1 MTSIKPRTNLLYF
14 IWIIF
19 FQLNVFYTQEVR
31 TSRTF
36 CFWLL
41 PNPLQAVSP
50 PGGQDWR
57 MRPQSINEHTSQNTL
72 LYCEYFWLLLGCF
85 IISWMLDVWFP
96 WATSHNHQ
104 TETKIDIIPVTLGQ
118 LERPLTHQDDKNLI
132 LLAKSKRISTAR
144 ALYGLDISTLTA
156 VSYLGEILGPI
167 VRPCAGVI
175 LMWREHARFQISWRM
190 NELIPLNVGHPHL
203 T

>member
-1 MTSIKPRTNLLYF
+1 MRACGKLFSIMVEGGSMKESIKWLHSSVYSVETCLCGGRRCLHGTTHHNNWNLKIYLKKQLSCLTSIKQRTNLLYF

-19 FQLNVFYTQEVR
+19 FQLKVFYTQEVR

-72 LYCEYFWLLLGCF
+72 LYCEYFLIAPGMFYNKLDAGCL
-85 IISWMLDVWFP
+85 ISM
-96 WATSHNHQ
+96 
-104 TETKIDIIPVTLGQ
+104 
-118 LERPLTHQDDKNLI
+118 
-132 LLAKSKRISTAR
+132 
-144 ALYGLDISTLTA
+144 
-156 VSYLGEILGPI
+156 SYKP
-167 VRPCAGVI
+167 
-175 LMWREHARFQISWRM
+175 
-190 NELIPLNVGHPHL
+190 
-203 T
+203 

>member
-1 MTSIKPRTNLLYF
+1 MRACGKTVFNYGGGGEHERKHKVAAQLSVQCRDVWSQPVCLCGGRRCLYGTTHHNNWNLKIYLKKQLSCLTSIKQRTNLLYF

-19 FQLNVFYTQEVR
+19 FQLKVFYTQEVR

-72 LYCEYFWLLLGCF
+72 LYCEYFLIAPGMFYNKLDAGCL
-85 IISWMLDVWFP
+85 ISM
-96 WATSHNHQ
+96 
-104 TETKIDIIPVTLGQ
+104 
-118 LERPLTHQDDKNLI
+118 
-132 LLAKSKRISTAR
+132 
-144 ALYGLDISTLTA
+144 
-156 VSYLGEILGPI
+156 SYKP
-167 VRPCAGVI
+167 
-175 LMWREHARFQISWRM
+175 
-190 NELIPLNVGHPHL
+190 
-203 T
+203 